1 MVVSTAFPLSAWLM
15 SALNKSCVIILKSR
29 GPLAGSGHLVA
40 RLLET
45 GAGMASLLRI
55 KWTLS
60 SGGNLLRGWGQ
71 ISQAVFLGEEE
82 GESYRREP
90 QGEGESPSCRLSS
103 GQGVLGRNAAWHLG
117 CSGPPPGRLIASL
130 LHRQLG
136 DLAGHPHPQLSSLA
150 TPGRIRTESNVFN
163 PLVHRREPGPERGS
177 DQPEVM
183 GQFVGYKGSI

>member
-1 MVVSTAFPLSAWLM
+1 M

-29 GPLAGSGHLVA
+29 GPLASSGHLVA

-55 KWTLS
+55 KCILS
-60 SGGNLLRGWGQ
+60 LGGNLLRGWGQ
-71 ISQAVFLGEEE
+71 ISQVVFLGEEV

-90 QGEGESPSCRLSS
+90 QGEGESPSCMLSS

-117 CSGPPPGRLIASL
+117 CLGPPPGRLIASL

-136 DLAGHPHPQLSSLA
+136 DLAGHPHPQLSSAASPA

-177 DQPEVM
+177 DQPAVM
-183 GQFVGYKGSI
+183 GQLVGYKGSI